1 MEISTISLIFLL
13 GIIIGGVIIYFY
25 IKVKTVSRN
34 TYESLNNLYIKANS
48 DKENLNIRFIEIE
61 KERNEQKKHLET
73 LEHEKKTLEI
83 DISNKNIECENLNQK
98 NKEQK
103 EEVEQLQEKFTKEFE
118 NLANK
123 ILEEKS
129 SKFTSQNKENLQN
142 ILSPLQ
148 EKIQL
153 FEKKIEVSQKENISI
168 HSSLKEQLYNLQTQ
182 NIKITQ
188 EAENLTKALK
198 GDSKTQGIWGELVL
212 EKVLEK
218 SGLEKDREYFVQQ
231 SFEDPN
237 NIGRKIRPDVVI
249 NLSNDKKIIIDSKVS
264 LTHYEKFVNE
274 EDPSQKEYHIK
285 EHLRSVKNH
294 IEDLSKKKYHEIY
307 NMKGLEFV
315 LLFVPNDHAFA
326 YALNCDHT
334 IWERAF
340 ERNIIIVTPITIL
353 AALKTINSLWDIQ
366 KRQENA
372 EEIARLAGSV
382 YDKIVGYVENLE
394 KVGKKLDEAKT
405 EYSNAKT
412 KLSGRGSAL
421 VSIEK
426 LRKMGAKTQKSLPKN
441 LIEDLENTKSIK
453 LLKE

>member
-1 MEISTISLIFLL
+1 MEILNIYLMFLL
-13 GIIIGGVIIYFY
+13 GIIIGGIIIYFY
-25 IKVKTVSRN
+25 VKSKTISRSIH
-34 TYESLNNLYIKANS
+34 EDLKDLYIKACS
-48 DKENLNIRFIEIE
+48 DIENLNLRVIEKE
-61 KERNEQKKHLET
+61 KERNEQRSYLEK
-73 LEHEKKTLEI
+73 LLNEKKILEI
-83 DISNKNIECENLNQK
+83 ELSNKNIEAESLKQK
-98 NKEQK
+98 NKEYK
-103 EEVEQLQEKFTKEFE
+103 EDVERLQEKFTKEFE

-129 SKFTSQNKENLQN
+129 SKFTTQNKESLQN
-142 ILSPLQ
+142 ILFPLQ

-153 FEKKIEVSQKENISI
+153 FEKKIEDSQKENIGI
-168 HSSLKEQLYNLQTQ
+168 HSSLKEQLSNLQTQ

-218 SGLEKDREYFVQQ
+218 SGLEKGREYFVQQ

-237 NIGRKIRPDVVI
+237 NIGKKIRPDVVI

-274 EDPSQKEYHIK
+274 EDPNQKECYIK
-285 EHLRSVKNH
+285 EHLRSIKNH
-294 IEDLSKKKYHEIY
+294 IEELSKKKYHEIY

-326 YALNCDHT
+326 YALNYDHT
-334 IWERAF
+334 VWERAF
-340 ERNIIIVTPITIL
+340 EKNIIIVTPITIL

-372 EEIARLAGSV
+372 EEIARLAGSL
-382 YDKIVGYVENLE
+382 YDKFVGYVENLE
-394 KVGKKLDEAKT
+394 KIGKKLDDAKN
-405 EYSNAKT
+405 EYSYAKT
-412 KLSGRGSAL
+412 KLTGRGSAI
-421 VSIEK
+421 VTIEK
-426 LRKMGAKTQKSLPKN
+426 LKKMGAKTQKTLPQSLIK
-441 LIEDLENTKSIK
+441 DLGDIK
-453 LLKE
+453 TLELYEE